1 MESVSFLEKT
11 VYLDNSSTTKP
22 CAACISQINEA
33 LSNDWGNPSS
43 LHLMGFDAEK
53 RIRSVR
59 EGVAKL
65 IHSNTDEI
73 YFTGSGTEGNNTAIF
88 GAAHA
93 RKKRGNRIVTTAV
106 EHPSVLEPM
115 RALEN
120 EGFEVI
126 YLKPDKS
133 GSITEKQIFEAVNEK
148 TILVSIMLVNNETG
162 AIMPV
167 SAARAAVKRCG
178 APALI
183 HCDAVQAFGKIPID
197 VGKLGVDMLTAS
209 AHKIHGAKG
218 IGLLYVK
225 KGTTIKPLI
234 LGGGQEKGMRSGTE
248 SVPLICGL
256 GGAIGELGNINENLA
271 YVKKLWQNCRD
282 TLMKTE
288 LVTVNST
295 ADGLPFILNISV
307 SGYRS
312 ETLLHFLEARGIY
325 VSSGSACAKGN
336 GSYVLNEM
344 GLESRLV
351 DSALRISFS
360 RYNTT
365 DDIIRLRDAL
375 VEATTKIRRSN

>member
-1 MESVSFLEKT
+1 MESVSVLEKT

-22 CAACISQINEA
+22 CGACISQINEA

-43 LHLMGFDAEK
+43 LHLLGFDAEK
-53 RIRSVR
+53 RMRFVR
-59 EGVAKL
+59 EGIAKL
-65 IHSNTDEI
+65 LHTAPDEI
-73 YFTGSGTEGNNTAIF
+73 YFTGSGTEGNNTAIL
-88 GAAHA
+88 GAANA

-115 RALEN
+115 RVLEN
-120 EGFEVI
+120 EGFEVV
-126 YLKPDKS
+126 YLKPDRS
-133 GSITEKQIFEAVNEK
+133 GSISKEQIFDAVNEK
-148 TILVSIMLVNNETG
+148 TVLVSIMLVNNEIG

-167 SAARAAVKRCG
+167 EAARAAVKQCG

-183 HCDAVQAFGKIPID
+183 HCDAVQAFGKMPID
-197 VGKLGVDMLTAS
+197 VAKLGIDMLTVS

-218 IGLLYVK
+218 IGALYIK

-248 SVPLICGL
+248 SVPLICGF
-256 GGAIGELGNINENLA
+256 GGAIGELGNVNENLKQIKA
-271 YVKKLWQNCRD
+271 LWQECRD
-282 TLMKTE
+282 TLTE
-288 LVTVNST
+288 TGLVTVNSPEN
-295 ADGLPFILNISV
+295 GLPFILNVSV

-336 GSYVLNEM
+336 GSYVLREM
-344 GLESRLV
+344 GLDRLLV

-365 DDIIRLRDAL
+365 EDIIRLRDAL